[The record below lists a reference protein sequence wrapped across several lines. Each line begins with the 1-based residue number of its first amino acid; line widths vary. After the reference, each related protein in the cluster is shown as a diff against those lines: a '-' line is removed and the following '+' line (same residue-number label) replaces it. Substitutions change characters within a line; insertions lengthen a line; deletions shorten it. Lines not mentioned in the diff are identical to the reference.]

1 MRLSW
6 SLLSLGLA
14 AAVRASNVLDLE
26 PGNWDDH
33 IGKGTPALVEF
44 FAPWCGHC
52 KNLAPV
58 YEQLADAYSHAK
70 DKVIIAKVDA
80 DGAGRPLGQKY
91 GVSGFPTLKWFDGS
105 GNPEPYE
112 SGRDL
117 DSLASFVTT
126 KSGVKSKIK
135 LPPPPAYKVLD
146 SHTFEEVALDDSK
159 NVLVA
164 FTAPWC
170 GHCKRM
176 KPDLE
181 KAAEDFAAES
191 DCIIANVDADAQP
204 NRPLAEKYGVSS
216 YPTIKFFPKGHKED
230 PEPYEGPRT
239 EEGFVEYLNQKCGT
253 HRTPGGLLSE
263 MAGRLPELDT
273 IASKFVIATGDAR
286 DSLFKEALSL
296 ATQAGATG
304 KHYLRVMEKVVN
316 GTEDYVE
323 RESKRLASIL
333 KKRTLSPQKLDEI
346 RVKANVLAAFAAEK
360 AESAKEMAEEVVEKV
375 EEKVREEL

>member
-1 MRLSW
+1 MRLSL
-6 SLLSLGLA
+6 SLFGLGLA
-14 AAVRASNVLDLE
+14 AVISASNVLELE

-33 IGKGTPALVEF
+33 IGKGAPALVEF

-80 DGAGRPLGQKY
+80 DGVGKPLGQKY
-91 GVSGFPTLKWFDGS
+91 GVSGFPTLKWFDGK
-105 GNPEPYE
+105 GNAEPYE

-117 DSLASFVTT
+117 DSLASFITT

-135 LPPPPAYKVLD
+135 PPPPPAYEVLD
-146 SHTFEEVALDDSK
+146 THTFDQVALDDTK
-159 NVLVA
+159 DVLVA

-170 GHCKRM
+170 GHCKNM

-181 KAAEDFAAES
+181 KAAQDFAVES
-191 DCIIANVDADAQP
+191 NCIIANVDADAQP

-216 YPTIKFFPKGHKED
+216 YPTIKFFPKGSKGE
-230 PEPYEGPRT
+230 PEAYEGPRT
-239 EEGFVEYLNQKCGT
+239 EAAFVEYLNGKCGT
-253 HRTPGGLLSE
+253 HRTPGGLLNDV
-263 MAGRLPELDT
+263 AGRLPELDT
-273 IASKFVIATGDAR
+273 LASKFFVATGEAR
-286 DSLFKEALSL
+286 DAVYKEALGL
-296 ATQAGATG
+296 AASAGANG

-323 RESKRLASIL
+323 RETRRLTSL
-333 KKRTLSPQKLDEI
+333 LQKRTLSPQKLDEI
-346 RVKANVLAAFAAEK
+346 KVKANVLAAFAKEK
-360 AESAKEMAEEVVEKV
+360 AEEVLEKAEEVAH
-375 EEKVREEL
+375 EEL

>member
-1 MRLSW
+1 MRLSL
-6 SLLSLGLA
+6 SLLGLGLA
-14 AAVRASNVLDLE
+14 ALASASNVLELE
-26 PGNWDDH
+26 PDTWDNH

-58 YEQLADAYSHAK
+58 YEELADAYAYAK

-80 DGAGRPLGQKY
+80 DGVGRPLGQKY
-91 GVSGFPTLKWFDGS
+91 GVSGFPTLKWFDGN
-105 GNPEPYE
+105 GNVEPYE

-117 DSLASFVTT
+117 DSLSSFITT

-135 LPPPPAYKVLD
+135 PPPPPAYQILD
-146 SHTFEEVALDDSK
+146 THTFDEVALDDSK

-181 KAAEDFAAES
+181 KAAHDFAAES
-191 DCIIANVDADAQP
+191 DCVIANVDADAQP

-216 YPTIKFFPKGHKED
+216 FPTIKFFPKGVKGE
-230 PEPYEGPRT
+230 PEAYNGPRT
-239 EEGFVEYLNQKCGT
+239 EDAFVEYLNGKCGT
-253 HRTPGGLLSE
+253 HRTPGGLLNDL
-263 MAGRLPELDT
+263 AGRLPELDT
-273 IASKFVIATGDAR
+273 LASKFFVATGEVR
-286 DSLFKEALSL
+286 DVVYKEALSL
-296 ATQAGATG
+296 AAKAGASG

-323 RESKRLASIL
+323 RESQRLASIL
-333 KKRTLSPQKLDEI
+333 KKRTLSPKKLDEI
-346 RVKANVLAAFAAEK
+346 KIKANVLAAFTKEK
-360 AESAKEMAEEVVEKV
+360 VEEVVEKV
-375 EEKVREEL
+375 DQVVHAEL